1 MSARV
6 GHSPTLIVVGQNQLS
21 RKLYKRRPPRTKL
34 HPPVESTP
42 ATKMGTVRVR
52 TAPHTPPTYSP
63 NGHSGPY
70 PTLVLRILP
79 SARPHAS
86 LPPGARSAPPR
97 PSRTRSPRRRCP
109 ARSHRAPSLR
119 WGWCE
124 PAWRP
129 DRRFAADAKVWAP
142 STALARRAA
151 WRWPVGRKGRG
162 RRTRGS
168 GEPRGA
174 RGGQRGRETGC
185 WAPHRDNTVT

>member
-1 MSARV
+1 
-6 GHSPTLIVVGQNQLS
+6 
-21 RKLYKRRPPRTKL
+21 
-34 HPPVESTP
+34 
-42 ATKMGTVRVR
+42 MGTVRVR

-129 DRRFAADAKVWAP
+129 FTDLPPTRRRGP
-142 STALARRAA
+142 HPQRYTAQARRA
-151 WRWPVGRKGRG
+151 VGRGPVWAKRPGAARARVGRAQPKGR
-162 RRTRGS
+162 TSQNRGYHKQTKRPS
-168 GEPRGA
+168 ARAQNAHWRPRF
-174 RGGQRGRETGC
+174 R
-185 WAPHRDNTVT
+185 PP